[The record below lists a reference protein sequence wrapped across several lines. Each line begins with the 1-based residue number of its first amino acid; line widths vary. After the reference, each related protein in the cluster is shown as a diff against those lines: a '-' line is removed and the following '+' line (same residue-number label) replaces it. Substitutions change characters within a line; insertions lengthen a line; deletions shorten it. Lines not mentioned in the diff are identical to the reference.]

1 VTDRHIV
8 AIGGAAFEPRSAP
21 LLEHILGLAGEDRP
35 RVAFIPTASG
45 DSSAYVEGFYAAF
58 DPGRA
63 ERSHLPLFTR
73 THRELGAYL
82 LEQDVLFVGG
92 GNTVNMLAV
101 WRAHGVDRIA
111 REAWE
116 AGIVLC
122 GTSAGANCWFEACV
136 TDSFGPDLVPLED
149 GLGFLAG
156 SFCPHYDTEAQR
168 QPTYRRLVADG
179 FPPGYAAD
187 DGVALHFVGTDLAA
201 AVTGPPGGRAVRVE
215 RVDGTVVETP
225 LPTELLSSTRAPRG
239 APPSG
244 R

>member
-1 VTDRHIV
+1 MSERHIV
-8 AIGGAAFEPRSAP
+8 AIGGAAFEPGSAP
-21 LLEHILGLAGEDRP
+21 LLKHILDLAGEDRP

-45 DSSAYVEGFYAAF
+45 DSPEYVQGFYGAF
-58 DPGRA
+58 DPARA

-73 THRELGAYL
+73 THREVGAYL

-92 GNTVNMLAV
+92 GNTANMLAV
-101 WRAHGVDRIA
+101 WRVHGVDRIA
-111 REAWE
+111 WE
-116 AGIVLC
+116 SGIVLC

-136 TDSFGPDLVPLED
+136 TDSFGPDLAPLDD
-149 GLGFLAG
+149 GLGLLAG
-156 SFCPHYDTEAQR
+156 NFCPHYDTEAQR

-187 DGVALHFVGTDLAA
+187 DGVALHFAGRELAS
-201 AVTGPPGGRAVRVE
+201 AVSASPGGRAFRVE
-215 RVDGTVVETP
+215 RGDGGVVETP
-225 LPTELLSSTRAPRG
+225 LPTQLLSSTPGPPA